1 MNLLDLIGRIFTP
14 GLAVTLMV
22 WGVVFSAVYLFFGAI
37 MDGPRWKRWEG
48 SIVTGIKLAE
58 KDVPS
63 TVHNAGLARL
73 DRALAYVTQAYR
85 DAHHGRRP
93 SKRLLAQLRQ
103 GIQLK
108 HDELERYGALRK
120 RG

>member
-1 MNLLDLIGRIFTP
+1 MNLIELIGSIFSP
-14 GLAVTLMV
+14 GLAMTLLLWTLV
-22 WGVVFSAVYLFFGAI
+22 YSAIHLFFSAI

-58 KDVPS
+58 KEVPS

-73 DRALAYVTQAYR
+73 DRAMAYVTQAYR
-85 DAHHGRRP
+85 EMHHGRRP

>member
-1 MNLLDLIGRIFTP
+1 MNLLELIGRIFPP
-14 GLAVTLMV
+14 GLALGLLL
-22 WGVVFSAVYLFFGAI
+22 WSVVFSAIYLFFGAI

-58 KDVPS
+58 KEISP
-63 TVHNAGLARL
+63 TVHNAGLAKL
-73 DRALAYVTQAYR
+73 DRAMAHVTQAYR
-85 DAHHGRRP
+85 DAHRGRRP

-108 HDELERYGALRK
+108 HDDLERYGALRK